1 MNAAAGLVEVRVPDM
16 GNFKDVAIIDVLVK
30 PGEKIEPEAPLVT
43 LETEKATMDVPSTV
57 GGVVEKIHIAKGGTV
72 STGDLIVT
80 VRSEGA
86 AAEAAA
92 GEASAGGNAAG
103 VSAAGGSPG
112 AGSLGSGGLGGGASL
127 GSAGSAAGGGA
138 PAPGGTGAASGAG
151 SFAGSP
157 NAGAAAAGHASQA
170 TGGAPQAAYA
180 GPTQARS
187 AGAAQGAP
195 ATAQFAS
202 TLGQSAAGQTAS
214 APAQPGPGGAASSA
228 APNAGTAASGGRPAS
243 AASVAGAPSGG
254 PSGAASARS
263 DSAGSQ
269 AAAASAQPVAG
280 SGQTSAG
287 QSPAHSGNGAGPAQI
302 IAGRP
307 DLPPINEPGFSRA
320 HAGPSVRRFARELG
334 VDLTQV
340 KGGGFKGRVTHD
352 DVKAFVKK
360 FLAAGAGAGAGAKP
374 APAVAKSAP
383 GTGAPP
389 SFPAVPVVDFS
400 QFGPIETKPLSRIQ
414 KISGPRLHAS
424 WVNIPHVTQFD
435 EADITE
441 LEDTRTQLKQTA
453 LQAGIKLTPLAFIVR
468 ACVKA
473 LQEFPLFNSSLDP
486 NGANLILK
494 KYIHVGFAA
503 DTPNGLVVPVVRDA
517 NRKDIYEIAR
527 QLGELSEKARA
538 GKLLAGEMQGGSF
551 TISSLGGIGGT
562 AFTPIINA
570 PEVAILGVSRSVMK
584 PVFRDGAFVPRLIL
598 PLSLSYDHRVIDGAS
613 AARFTTFLAQTLAD
627 PRALTEAVP

>member
-30 PGEKIEPEAPLVT
+30 PGEKIEVEAPLVT

-72 STGDLIVT
+72 SPGDLIVT
-80 VRSEGA
+80 VRSEGT
-86 AAEAAA
+86 AAEGAAD
-92 GEASAGGNAAG
+92 GASAGGSAAG
-103 VSAAGGSPG
+103 VP
-112 AGSLGSGGLGGGASL
+112 
-127 GSAGSAAGGGA
+127 GSAGSAGGASAAGSAGAASPGAGGASGGGSGSVGGA
-138 PAPGGTGAASGAG
+138 GSASGAG
-151 SFAGSP
+151 ASGGP
-157 NAGAAAAGHASQA
+157 GAASQA
-170 TGGAPQAAYA
+170 AA
-180 GPTQARS
+180 
-187 AGAAQGAP
+187 AGAAQGASAGP
-195 ATAQFAS
+195 AASGTAQAGAAPGQGGAGQAPAQSGSGGGGAPAGASKAGTAGDGHAGAAGGQPGAAAAGSSSPSAAGFAGSAATA
-202 TLGQSAAGQTAS
+202 GQSAGAS
-214 APAQPGPGGAASSA
+214 AQLPAGS
-228 APNAGTAASGGRPAS
+228 
-243 AASVAGAPSGG
+243 G
-254 PSGAASARS
+254 PSGQS
-263 DSAGSQ
+263 
-269 AAAASAQPVAG
+269 SAQ
-280 SGQTSAG
+280 
-287 QSPAHSGNGAGPAQI
+287 SGNGAGPART

-360 FLAAGAGAGAGAKP
+360 FLAAGAKP
-374 APAVAKSAP
+374 APAVAKGPGAP
-383 GTGAPP
+383 GAGGP
-389 SFPAVPVVDFS
+389 SSLPAVPVIDFS
-400 QFGPIETKPLSRIQ
+400 VFGEIETRPLSRIQ

-441 LEDTRTQLKQTA
+441 LEDARTKLKQKA

-486 NGANLILK
+486 AGANLILK

-517 NRKDIYEIAR
+517 NRKDVYEIAR

-570 PEVAILGVSRSVMK
+570 PEVAILGISRSAMK
-584 PVFRDGAFVPRLIL
+584 PIFRDGAFVPRLIL

-627 PRALTEAVP
+627 PRVLTEAVP